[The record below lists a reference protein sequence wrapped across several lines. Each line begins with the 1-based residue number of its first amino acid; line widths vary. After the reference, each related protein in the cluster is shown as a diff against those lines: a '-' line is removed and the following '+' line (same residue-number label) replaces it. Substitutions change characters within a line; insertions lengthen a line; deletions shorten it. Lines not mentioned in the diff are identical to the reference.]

1 MGRVWGYLCPLGG
14 SLINGEPWCLPRF
27 MSPSSFSLL
36 GLAPI
41 VQRWKNLILVAV
53 ALAAA
58 VSIVVALLLP
68 NVYKSTAIFIPTNP
82 QTADPDRLVEGT
94 KLELSGRSEDL
105 DRVITI
111 GESQPVALYV
121 IRKFNLYKHYKV
133 GDPGTDASD
142 DAVLRE
148 FTGNLDITHNE
159 RDAIELTFRDEDKL
173 LAARIANDLVNA
185 IDSVNQQLT
194 LENRRKVLGLYSS
207 RYEYLKDV
215 FEQSRVQLVAARNR
229 YGIYGLEQQ
238 GRYMA
243 KQLIETEGALRVA
256 EGGGPGSVPGLRR
269 ALYALTHTDG
279 GNRVNIE
286 SYVRGADSLSMFTSR
301 VTDLQT
307 RLVAARAAF
316 ETAEITLKSKV
327 SSLYMVQKAYPAT
340 KKSAPVRWLIVVS
353 SVLVT
358 FGLSVLLVALLE
370 IYRYNRTQFGGP
382 AAA

>member
-1 MGRVWGYLCPLGG
+1 MV
-14 SLINGEPWCLPRF
+14 
-27 MSPSSFSLL
+27 
-36 GLAPI
+36 
-41 VQRWKNLILVAV
+41 
-53 ALAAA
+53 AAA
-58 VSIVVALLLP
+58 VVSTVVALLMP

-82 QTADPDRLVEGT
+82 QTADPDRLLEGA
-94 KLELSGRSEDL
+94 KLEVSGRAEDL

-111 GESQPVALYV
+111 GGSQPVALYF
-121 IRKFNLYKHYKV
+121 IRKYDLYRHYKIEKNG
-133 GDPGTDASD
+133 GDVADK
-142 DAVLRE
+142 AVLAE
-148 FTGNLDITHNE
+148 FTGNLDIVHNE
-159 RDAIELTFRDEDKL
+159 RDAIELTFKDEDKE
-173 LAARIANDLVNA
+173 LAARVANDMVHV

-194 LENRRKVLGLYSS
+194 LENRRKVLALYSS
-207 RYEYLKDV
+207 RFQYLQGV
-215 FEQSRVQLVAARNR
+215 FEQSRQDLVKARNR

-269 ALYALTHTDG
+269 ALYALTHADG

-301 VTDLQT
+301 VADLQT
-307 RLVAARAAF
+307 RLVGARAAF

-382 AAA
+382 AEA

>member
-53 ALAAA
+53 VLAAV

>member
-1 MGRVWGYLCPLGG
+1 MT
-14 SLINGEPWCLPRF
+14 
-27 MSPSSFSLL
+27 PSSFSLL

-41 VQRWKNLILVAV
+41 VQRWKNLLLAAV
-53 ALAAA
+53 ALAAV
-58 VSIVVALLLP
+58 VSTVVALLLP
-68 NVYKSTAIFIPTNP
+68 NIYKSTAVFIPTNP
-82 QTADPDRLVEGT
+82 QTADPDRLVEGA

-105 DRVITI
+105 DRVLTI

-121 IRKFNLYKHYKV
+121 IRKFNLYKHYKID
-133 GDPGTDASD
+133 DPGTDVSD
-142 DAVLRE
+142 DAVLRK

-159 RDAIELTFRDEDKL
+159 RDAIELTFKDEDKQ

-194 LENRRKVLGLYSS
+194 LENRRKVLGLYRS
-207 RYEYLKDV
+207 RYTYLKDV
-215 FEQSRVQLVAARNR
+215 FEQSRLQLVAARNR

-243 KQLIETEGALRVA
+243 KQLIETESALRVA

-269 ALYALTHTDG
+269 ALYALTHADG

-301 VTDLQT
+301 VADLQG
-307 RLVAARAAF
+307 RLVGARAAF
-316 ETAEITLKSKV
+316 ETAEISLKSRV
-327 SSLYMVQKAYPAT
+327 SSLYLVQKAYPAT
-340 KKSAPVRWLIVVS
+340 KKSAPIRWLIVVS

-370 IYRYNRTQFGGP
+370 IYRYNRTRFGGP